1 MPWGLIRVQDQ
12 FALVFTYVDPKRG
25 PSAKGARVRGT
36 EPTPEDARDAVERP
50 NVTVR
55 IEPGLRARV
64 LSPEQFELLAL
75 PEAPPWLVHVRGT
88 DYAEPPLRAE
98 PAPPDHRAA
107 VALIVTAVVFLSAAL
122 LLWLYFFDD

>member
-36 EPTPEDARDAVERP
+36 EPALEDARDALERP

-55 IEPGLRARV
+55 FEPGLRARA
-64 LSPEQFELLAL
+64 LSPEQFALLQL
-75 PEAPPWLVHVRGT
+75 PEEPPWLASVGGAAFV
-88 DYAEPPLRAE
+88 EPPMPPTPE
-98 PAPPDHRAA
+98 PVDHRGA
-107 VALIVTAVVFLSAAL
+107 VVIIVTAVVLLAVAL
-122 LLWLYFFDD
+122 LSVLYFIDD